1 MRKKFFSYVAG
12 SAACAALILL
22 SGCQQTTDQLSNI
35 THYVE
40 EKIAE
45 GKGTEVKST
54 EQEVKS
60 VEPAV
65 KSTDPGTKS
74 AERSLET
81 EDEPEPV
88 VFADEEPS
96 KKRFFRFNKQE
107 EEHFSRDKWILSRI
121 PSEDLMDYLRLEQS
135 RMDKLQMA
143 KERKWKRINTTIR
156 LVASLAAGVVAIYFL
171 KDEPTILVNILY
183 ICGILGGAWIWNS
196 RKDKK

>member
-1 MRKKFFSYVAG
+1 MSENTMKEAEETVV
-12 SAACAALILL
+12 
-22 SGCQQTTDQLSNI
+22 TT
-35 THYVE
+35 VE
-40 EKIAE
+40 TTVKTVEPKNAE
-45 GKGTEVKST
+45 AESTGAEPEVKST
-54 EQEVKS
+54 DS
-60 VEPAV
+60 
-65 KSTDPGTKS
+65 GTKS
-74 AERSLET
+74 AERAHET

-96 KKRFFRFNKQE
+96 KKRFFRLNKQE

>member
-1 MRKKFFSYVAG
+1 MSENTMKEAEETVVTTVETTVKTEEPKNAAVEST
-12 SAACAALILL
+12 SA
-22 SGCQQTTDQLSNI
+22 
-35 THYVE
+35 E
-40 EKIAE
+40 P
-45 GKGTEVKST
+45 EVKST
-54 EQEVKS
+54 EQVH
-60 VEPAV
+60 
-65 KSTDPGTKS
+65 
-74 AERSLET
+74 ET
-81 EDEPEPV
+81 EEDSETV
-88 VFADEEPS
+88 IFADEEPS

>member
-1 MRKKFFSYVAG
+1 MSENTMKEAEETVV
-12 SAACAALILL
+12 
-22 SGCQQTTDQLSNI
+22 TT
-35 THYVE
+35 VE
-40 EKIAE
+40 TTVKTVEPKNAE
-45 GKGTEVKST
+45 AESTGAEPEVKST

-60 VEPAV
+60 VESAV

>member
-1 MRKKFFSYVAG
+1 MSENTMKEAEETVV
-12 SAACAALILL
+12 
-22 SGCQQTTDQLSNI
+22 TT
-35 THYVE
+35 VE
-40 EKIAE
+40 
-45 GKGTEVKST
+45 TTVKT
-54 EQEVKS
+54 
-60 VEPAV
+60 VEPKNAEAESTGAEPEV

>member
-1 MRKKFFSYVAG
+1 MSENTMKEAEETVV
-12 SAACAALILL
+12 
-22 SGCQQTTDQLSNI
+22 TT
-35 THYVE
+35 VE
-40 EKIAE
+40 TTVKTVEPENAE
-45 GKGTEVKST
+45 AESTGAEPEVKST

-65 KSTDPGTKS
+65 KNTDPGTKS
-74 AERSLET
+74 EARSLET

-88 VFADEEPS
+88 IFADEEPS

-121 PSEDLMDYLRLEQS
+121 PSEDLIDYLRLEQS

>member
-1 MRKKFFSYVAG
+1 MSENTMKEAEETVV
-12 SAACAALILL
+12 
-22 SGCQQTTDQLSNI
+22 TT
-35 THYVE
+35 VE
-40 EKIAE
+40 TTVKTVEPENAE
-45 GKGTEVKST
+45 AESTGAEPEVKSTEQEVKST

-65 KSTDPGTKS
+65 KNTDPGTKS

-88 VFADEEPS
+88 IFADEEPS

-121 PSEDLMDYLRLEQS
+121 SREDLMDYLRLEQS

>member
-1 MRKKFFSYVAG
+1 MSENTMKEAEETVV
-12 SAACAALILL
+12 
-22 SGCQQTTDQLSNI
+22 TT
-35 THYVE
+35 VE
-40 EKIAE
+40 TTVKTVEPKNAE
-45 GKGTEVKST
+45 AESTGAEPEVKST

-107 EEHFSRDKWILSRI
+107 EEHLSRDKWILSRI

-183 ICGILGGAWIWNS
+183 ICGILGGAFHSLRVVVNTA
-196 RKDKK
+196 

>member
-1 MRKKFFSYVAG
+1 MSENTMKE
-12 SAACAALILL
+12 AAETVVTTVETTVKTEEPKNAEVESTSSEAEVK
-22 SGCQQTTDQLSNI
+22 SG
-35 THYVE
+35 E
-40 EKIAE
+40 P
-45 GKGTEVKST
+45 EVKST
-54 EQEVKS
+54 ERVH
-60 VEPAV
+60 
-65 KSTDPGTKS
+65 
-74 AERSLET
+74 ET
-81 EDEPEPV
+81 EDDSEPV
-88 VFADEEPS
+88 LFADEAPA

-121 PSEDLMDYLRLEQS
+121 PQKDLMDYLRLEQS

-156 LVASLAAGVVAIYFL
+156 LVASLAAGVTAVYFL

>member
-1 MRKKFFSYVAG
+1 MSENTMKEAEETVV
-12 SAACAALILL
+12 
-22 SGCQQTTDQLSNI
+22 TT
-35 THYVE
+35 VE
-40 EKIAE
+40 TTVKTVEPKNAE
-45 GKGTEVKST
+45 SESTGAEPEVKST
-54 EQEVKS
+54 
-60 VEPAV
+60 
-65 KSTDPGTKS
+65 
-74 AERSLET
+74 ERSLET

>member
-1 MRKKFFSYVAG
+1 MSENTMKEAEETVV
-12 SAACAALILL
+12 
-22 SGCQQTTDQLSNI
+22 TT
-35 THYVE
+35 VE
-40 EKIAE
+40 TTVKTVEPKNAE
-45 GKGTEVKST
+45 SESTGAEPEVKST
-54 EQEVKS
+54 ERVH
-60 VEPAV
+60 
-65 KSTDPGTKS
+65 
-74 AERSLET
+74 ET

-121 PSEDLMDYLRLEQS
+121 SSEDLMVYLRLEQS

-143 KERKWKRINTTIR
+143 IERKWKRINTTIR

-171 KDEPTILVNILY
+171 KDEPTILVNIMY
-183 ICGILGGAWIWNS
+183 ICRILGGAWIWNS